1 MRVFLEIGAG
11 DKEAMTSAAA
21 AYARAQEFLDTVYEV
36 MAPYLMITVMQLTSA
51 DLLHPIE
58 GCRTIRRAAGDG
70 V

>member
-36 MAPYLMITVMQLTSA
+36 MAPYLIS
-51 DLLHPIE
+51 
-58 GCRTIRRAAGDG
+58 
-70 V
+70 